1 MESLSLGFILV
12 RVQCPEVITVHVSKF
27 IRSRDH
33 IQIHIQITLLHFDD
47 SIGDKKSLVFLGKWK
62 DSRVP
67 RFILGHLK
75 KLGWENFNRCK
86 FFNKGFPDLDN
97 ILQAGR
103 RLICCFIFR
112 A

>member
-47 SIGDKKSLVFLGKWK
+47 SIGDKKSLVFFWK
-62 DSRVP
+62 MEGLP
-67 RFILGHLK
+67 RPAFY
-75 KLGWENFNRCK
+75 
-86 FFNKGFPDLDN
+86 
-97 ILQAGR
+97 
-103 RLICCFIFR
+103 FR
-112 A
+112 ALEKIRMGKFQQV